1 MKRNHGVDYGPVPAH
16 AWSFLE
22 LGSAPLAIDHF
33 AWLSHKHGT
42 VFLPASMHQ
51 LLYRLSRDNLKHFY
65 LPNLTNDF
73 KLLSHICVS
82 CPRSY
87 LRFIPRGK
95 IYTTLISTF
104 YYYYT
109 TTTTITCTILI
120 PMFSVFMF
128 PLPWDS
134 HGHSIPVHT
143 SKYIQCLPMCT
154 TSCEDSHNPCVNSTC
169 IPDVMAMPARE
180 CVFVLWVIALPCT
193 LTESA
198 QFHIDAICIA
208 IIACILLKATTWFAS
223 CKQGIFT

>member
-1 MKRNHGVDYGPVPAH
+1 MQNLTPLDL
-16 AWSFLE
+16 S
-22 LGSAPLAIDHF
+22 SAEKSVTVQLQTHKITNKQIRPSSEGRPYIHTYPRRQVLPIDASPLH
-33 AWLSHKHGT
+33 WL
-42 VFLPASMHQ
+42 HQ
-51 LLYRLSRDNLKHFY
+51 LLYRLSRDNLKHSY
-65 LPNLTNDF
+65 LPNLTHDF

-82 CPRSY
+82 CPRRY

-104 YYYYT
+104 CYYYTT

-180 CVFVLWVIALPCT
+180 CVCVC
-193 LTESA
+193 
-198 QFHIDAICIA
+198 
-208 IIACILLKATTWFAS
+208 S
-223 CKQGIFT
+223 CCEW